1 MPGLSIDTSSLRRY
15 HSFMMHEK
23 LPHGKLAVKLI
34 ALDLDDTL
42 LNRDLT
48 ISPRTVSALRAA
60 AARGIFVVICSGRAE
75 SGILPFVR
83 RLDIAGLQTGRYV
96 IALNGAVVFD
106 LHTREPLFSKKLDG
120 DVLLEIFC
128 EAEKRGLCAQVYS
141 ASTIYAS
148 VDTKWSHLDS
158 DISGLPLKVVDDF
171 PSFLKRGYAK
181 MLISADPK
189 DIDDFIPFL
198 REKFRGKADFF
209 ISKPFFLEVMP
220 PDCGKGEAVLYLA
233 QKLGIARS
241 ETMAF
246 GDSMNDE
253 SMLRM
258 TAHGVAMLNGLPQ
271 IREAAA
277 YVTRKSNDEDGIADF
292 LEAFVL

>member
-1 MPGLSIDTSSLRRY
+1 
-15 HSFMMHEK
+15 MHEK
-23 LPHGKLAVKLI
+23 LPDGKLAVKLI

-60 AARGIFVVICSGRAE
+60 ADRGIFVVICSGRAE

-83 RLDIAGLQTGRYV
+83 QLDIAGLEAGRYV

-106 LHTREPLFSKKLDG
+106 LHTRRALRSKKLDG
-120 DVLLEIFC
+120 GVLFEIFC
-128 EAEKRGLCAQVYS
+128 EAEKRGLCPQVYDD
-141 ASTIYAS
+141 STIYAS
-148 VDTKWSHLDS
+148 IDTKWSRLDS

-189 DIDDFIPFL
+189 AIDDFIPVL
-198 REKFRGKADFF
+198 REKFSGKADFF

-220 PDCGKGEAVLYLA
+220 PNSGKGEAVLYLA
-233 QKLGIARS
+233 RTLGIERS

-258 TAHGVAMLNGLPQ
+258 AAYGVAMSNGLPQ
-271 IREAAA
+271 IRDAAA

>member
-1 MPGLSIDTSSLRRY
+1 M
-15 HSFMMHEK
+15 
-23 LPHGKLAVKLI
+23 
-34 ALDLDDTL
+34 
-42 LNRDLT
+42 
-48 ISPRTVSALRAA
+48 
-60 AARGIFVVICSGRAE
+60 
-75 SGILPFVR
+75 
-83 RLDIAGLQTGRYV
+83 
-96 IALNGAVVFD
+96 
-106 LHTREPLFSKKLDG
+106 HTRQPLFSKKLDG
-120 DVLLEIFC
+120 DVLLEIFR

-148 VDTKWSHLDS
+148 VDTKWSRLDS
-158 DISGLPLKVVDDF
+158 DISGLPLQVVDDF

-189 DIDDFIPFL
+189 DIDKFIPVL
-198 REKFRGKADFF
+198 REKFRGTADFF

-220 PDCGKGEAVLYLA
+220 SDCGKGEAVLYLA
-233 QKLGIARS
+233 QKLGIEQS

-253 SMLRM
+253 SMLCM
-258 TAHGVAMLNGLPQ
+258 TAHGVAMSNGLPQ
-271 IREAAA
+271 IRKAAA

>member
-1 MPGLSIDTSSLRRY
+1 
-15 HSFMMHEK
+15 MHEK
-23 LPHGKLAVKLI
+23 LPDGKLAVKLI

-60 AARGIFVVICSGRAE
+60 ADRGIFVVICSGRAE

-83 RLDIAGLQTGRYV
+83 QLDIAGLEAGRYV

-106 LHTREPLFSKKLDG
+106 LHTRRALRSKKLDG
-120 DVLLEIFC
+120 GVLFEIFC
-128 EAEKRGLCAQVYS
+128 EAEKRGLCPQVYDD
-141 ASTIYAS
+141 STIYAS
-148 VDTKWSHLDS
+148 IDTKWSRLDS

-171 PSFLKRGYAK
+171 PSFHKRGYAK

-189 DIDDFIPFL
+189 AIDDFIPVL
-198 REKFRGKADFF
+198 REKFSGKADFF

-220 PDCGKGEAVLYLA
+220 PNSGKGEAVLYLA
-233 QKLGIARS
+233 RTLGIERS

-258 TAHGVAMLNGLPQ
+258 TAHGVAMSNGLPQ
-271 IREAAA
+271 IRDAAA

>member
-1 MPGLSIDTSSLRRY
+1 
-15 HSFMMHEK
+15 
-23 LPHGKLAVKLI
+23 
-34 ALDLDDTL
+34 
-42 LNRDLT
+42 
-48 ISPRTVSALRAA
+48 
-60 AARGIFVVICSGRAE
+60 
-75 SGILPFVR
+75 
-83 RLDIAGLQTGRYV
+83 
-96 IALNGAVVFD
+96 
-106 LHTREPLFSKKLDG
+106 
-120 DVLLEIFC
+120 
-128 EAEKRGLCAQVYS
+128 
-141 ASTIYAS
+141 
-148 VDTKWSHLDS
+148 
-158 DISGLPLKVVDDF
+158 
-171 PSFLKRGYAK
+171 

-220 PDCGKGEAVLYLA
+220 PDCGKGESVLYLA
-233 QKLGIARS
+233 QKLGIDRS

-258 TAHGVAMLNGLPQ
+258 TAHGVAMSNGLPQ

-292 LEAFVL
+292 LETFVLQPLCS